1 MNVTVSANFRFSVV
15 AIQYAPDG
23 ELNITLDSD
32 ASSEGT
38 HYRFKFG
45 FINNKYPQK
54 PLYPNLDIF
63 PDNRL
68 RKNLGLPEWH

>member
-38 HYRFKFG
+38 HYRFKFW
-45 FINNKYPQK
+45 IY
-54 PLYPNLDIF
+54 
-63 PDNRL
+63 
-68 RKNLGLPEWH
+68 